1 MRIAVDLEK
10 CIGAGQ
16 CALVAPEVFDQ
27 RDDDGVVVVLNEA
40 PGDDL
45 KASVREAAML
55 CPAQVIS
62 LDEG

>member
-27 RDDDGVVVVLNEA
+27 REDDGVVVVLTEA

-45 KASVREAAML
+45 KAAVREAVML

-62 LDEG
+62 LDEE